1 MEKQEE
7 MFSKKS
13 ISSVVGSRVK
23 IYQLRDS
30 VEDWMAQNQ
39 GFGTSFIA
47 FLKSA
52 VPSTVWSKM
61 SLVYSPPTK
70 DGTWKFSSGGWKN
83 WATSGNT
90 EYLTLNISESPNVGV
105 ESSLSD
111 ILETD
116 VHPKYYLSP
125 KACRGILRRAEK
137 RGKALPEM
145 LDVVMRKVAER
156 CTEEKASHRTKR
168 TT

>member
-13 ISSVVGSRVK
+13 TSSVVGSRVK
-23 IYQLRDS
+23 IYQLRDT
-30 VEDWMAQNQ
+30 VEDWMVQNR
-39 GFGTSFIA
+39 GFGTNFIA

-111 ILETD
+111 ILERD
-116 VHPKYYLSP
+116 VNPKYYLSP
-125 KACRGILRRAEK
+125 KACRGILRRADK
-137 RGKALPEM
+137 RGKDLPPLLQEAM
-145 LDVVMRKVAER
+145 ERVVSTGTSDTTK
-156 CTEEKASHRTKR
+156 TEG
-168 TT
+168 

>member
-13 ISSVVGSRVK
+13 TSSVVGSRVK
-23 IYQLRDS
+23 IYQLRDT
-30 VEDWMAQNQ
+30 VEDWMVQNR
-39 GFGTSFIA
+39 GFGTNFIA

-83 WATSGNT
+83 WGTSGST

-111 ILETD
+111 ILERD

-125 KACRGILRRAEK
+125 KACRGILRRADK
-137 RGKALPEM
+137 RGKDLPPLLQEAM
-145 LDVVMRKVAER
+145 ERVVSTGTSDTTK
-156 CTEEKASHRTKR
+156 TEG
-168 TT
+168 

>member
-13 ISSVVGSRVK
+13 TSSVVGSRVK
-23 IYQLRDS
+23 IYQLRDT
-30 VEDWMAQNQ
+30 VEDWTVQNR
-39 GFGTSFIA
+39 GFGTNFIA

-83 WATSGNT
+83 WGTSGST

-111 ILETD
+111 ILERD
-116 VHPKYYLSP
+116 VSTKYYLSP

-145 LDVVMRKVAER
+145 LDVAMRTVAER
-156 CTEEKASHRTKR
+156 FTEEKDSHRTEK

>member
-13 ISSVVGSRVK
+13 TSSVVGSRVK
-23 IYQLRDS
+23 IYQLRDT
-30 VEDWMAQNQ
+30 VEDWMVQNQ
-39 GFGTSFIA
+39 GFGTNFIA

-70 DGTWKFSSGGWKN
+70 DGTWKFSSKGWKN

-111 ILETD
+111 ILERD

-125 KACRGILRRAEK
+125 KACRGILRRADK
-137 RGKALPEM
+137 RGKALPPLLQGAMER
-145 LDVVMRKVAER
+145 VVSTGTSDTTK
-156 CTEEKASHRTKR
+156 TEG
-168 TT
+168 